1 MRIAELS
8 ESSNFWTQIA
18 LLGNPWEH
26 ASSSFGFIRTI
37 NKLLMFWELSTSR
50 CRRHLKYQ
58 IWACWSVSVTPLPEW
73 AGILI
78 FVSFQLRTL
87 CGRTSLKKSWPTPRH
102 KISLQGI
109 SAKTERKEVIL
120 FTKLEYVC
128 KRALGCFVSFA
139 LMIRLQSPLDAGNHD
154 RVVLWRFGLS
164 WKRTLDLN
172 LFSKICWGS
181 PPSFYRRALNKSCFR
196 GTKTLEDE
204 LAWKSWPTPRHRISF

>member
-37 NKLLMFWELSTSR
+37 NKLLMFWKLSISPGIDGIR
-50 CRRHLKYQ
+50 KYQ
-58 IWACWSVSVTPLPEW
+58 IRACWSVSVTPLPEW

-78 FVSFQLRTL
+78 FVSVSAENS

-102 KISLQGI
+102 KISLKGSQ
-109 SAKTERKEVIL
+109 AETERKEVIL

-139 LMIRLQSPLDAGNHD
+139 LMIRLQSSLDAGNHD
-154 RVVLWRFGLS
+154 RLSFGDSDFS
-164 WKRTLDLN
+164 WKRTLVFKLPRQN
-172 LFSKICWGS
+172 LLRFTTFPLYGQG
-181 PPSFYRRALNKSCFR
+181 PSTSVASEGRKLWRTN
-196 GTKTLEDE
+196 
-204 LAWKSWPTPRHRISF
+204 